1 MLVQYGALE
10 IGGSQFIL
18 PVRSVAL
25 SKVVISAEMTVGD
38 APSEWLN
45 ETLFTGYHR
54 FASTTRILTG
64 DEAPQ

>member
-1 MLVQYGALE
+1 MLVQYGAAE
-10 IGGSQFIL
+10 IGGSRFIL
-18 PVRSVAL
+18 PVRSAAL
-25 SKVVISAEMTVGD
+25 SKVAISADASTGD